1 MQLTAKSLTLLP
13 ALLPAALVLSQ
24 AMPGQAI
31 TYSND
36 PLDPTEL
43 DGLPTISI
51 VGSVNNVGTVV
62 GGVSPTSQYVTFNVP
77 SGYRFA
83 SLVLEQY
90 DSTDPRGFIGLMAG
104 NQWTTA
110 PVFSPNGLPNA
121 IAYNH
126 FGAQGLCALN
136 YVTIVPSGTQNC
148 VSDPAGQSDLLKTT
162 MGAGLSGP
170 LLAGDYTLWIQQT
183 RTPVVSYA
191 FKATFAP
198 VPGPAPFL
206 GVGAGLAFS
215 RRLRQRR
222 SLATTATSEA

>member
-1 MQLTAKSLTLLP
+1 MQFTAKSLTLLP
-13 ALLPAALVLSQ
+13 TLLPAALVLSQ
-24 AMPGQAI
+24 AMPGQAV
-31 TYSND
+31 TYSYN
-36 PLDPTEL
+36 PLEPTEL

-51 VGSVNNVGTVV
+51 VGSVSNTGIVS
-62 GGVSPTSQYVTFNVP
+62 GGVSPESQYVTFNVP
-77 SGYRFA
+77 SGYYFA

-104 NQWTTA
+104 NQWTTK
-110 PVFSPNGLPNA
+110 PSSGTLPGA
-121 IAYNH
+121 LAYNH

-136 YVTIVPSGTQNC
+136 YVTIAPTGTQNC
-148 VSDPAGQSDLLKTT
+148 VNDPAGQSDLLKKTL
-162 MGAGLSGP
+162 GAALSGP

-183 RTPVVSYA
+183 KTPPVNFT

-206 GVGAGLAFS
+206 GLGAGLAFS

-222 SLATTATSEA
+222 SLAAGAASKA